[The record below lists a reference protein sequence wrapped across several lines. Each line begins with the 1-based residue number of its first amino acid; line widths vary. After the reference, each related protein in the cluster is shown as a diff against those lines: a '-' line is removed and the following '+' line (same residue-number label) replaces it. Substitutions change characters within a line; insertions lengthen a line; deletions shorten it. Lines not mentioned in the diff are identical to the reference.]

1 MVVVFGVLG
10 AVEVWRGR
18 ECVDV
23 GHARQRLV
31 LAALLMDAG
40 CVVSTDAL
48 VGRLWGESAPRRAR
62 ETLYGYVSRLRRAL
76 AGAGVA
82 AVLGRERGGY
92 RLRVAP
98 DAVDVFRFRECVRLA
113 RSAGRAGDAVRLW
126 EEALALWRGEA
137 FAGTDTAW
145 FNGQRVMLEA
155 ERLAVRVDL
164 VDLRLSLGQCDRAVA
179 EGVVLAGHQPFDE
192 RVAGQLMLALYRCGR
207 PADAL
212 EHYARL
218 RRRLAEE
225 MGSDPGP
232 AVRDLHRRI
241 LDADPALGGVPH
253 RAVQGG
259 DGPLRPTPRQLPPC
273 PAAPVG
279 RGRELAALDGL
290 LSGPSGGDGGLAGG
304 TIGVV
309 TGVGGIG
316 KTVLALW
323 WAHRHADEFPDGQLV
338 VNLRGYDAAAAPLTA
353 SAALR
358 GFLDALGV
366 PPEEVPADVDARTGL
381 YRSLTAGRRMLVL
394 LDNARDAGQ
403 VRPLLPGSGSC
414 LAVVTS
420 RSDLPSLLA
429 SHGSLPV
436 RLGVLGDSAAAEV
449 LTRALGPDRPAS
461 EPDAV
466 EGLIRRCAGLPLALG
481 IVAAR
486 AAARPGLPLSALA
499 AELEHAADRLDAL
512 STGDLTT
519 DVRAV
524 FGTTLRAL
532 DKNSAQVFTLLG
544 LAPMPDIGL
553 LAAAGLSGAGPSR
566 TRGLL
571 RHLEGVHLL
580 HQHTPGRY
588 RMHDLVRLYA
598 AERGQLEPAA
608 TRSAALRRL
617 VDSCLH
623 TAHAADRLLYPHRD
637 PVALDVPAAGA
648 TAHAPAVDEAM
659 AWFDTEGPSLL
670 AVQALALDHGLHRQ
684 AWQMAWTLDAFQ
696 RQRGYVRDGI
706 TVWTTALTA
715 ADRMQDP
722 EARATAHWL
731 LGRTRA
737 DRGEHILAVEHLRQ
751 ALALFEQTGD
761 PAGQAHAHRTL
772 ARIRMHQDDPQLA
785 LRHAQDALLL
795 YRSLDNPVWQANAV
809 NAVGWYNAMLGR
821 TEPAQRHCTAALALF
836 RAAGYLIGEASAL
849 DSLAHIA
856 RQAGR
861 YAEAL
866 EHYRQALRLCRETD
880 NSAQVADTLVRLG
893 SVHREL
899 GQDTDARR
907 SWQEA
912 AALYRAQHR
921 TTKARQTEQLLNA
934 LTAERPATCTP
945 PAP

>member
-1 MVVVFGVLG
+1 MAVVFGLLG
-10 AVEVWRGR
+10 TVEVWRGQ
-18 ECVDV
+18 EPVDV

-40 CVVSTDAL
+40 RVVSTGTL
-48 VGRLWGESAPRRAR
+48 VDRLWGESAPQRAR
-62 ETLYGYVSRLRRAL
+62 ETLYGYVSRLRQAL

-82 AVLGRERGGY
+82 ADLARARGGY
-92 RLRVAP
+92 RIEVAP
-98 DAVDVFRFRECVRLA
+98 DAVDVLRFRECVRLA
-113 RSAGRAGDAVRLW
+113 RSAERAEDAVRLG

-145 FNGQRVMLEA
+145 FNGQRDMLEA
-155 ERLAVRVDL
+155 ERLAIRLDL
-164 VDLRLSLGQCDRAVA
+164 VDLRLSLGQYDQAVA
-179 EGVVLAGHQPFDE
+179 EGAVLTEHQPFDE

-212 EHYARL
+212 DHYARL

-225 MGSDPGP
+225 MGTDPGP
-232 AVRDLHRRI
+232 AIRDLHRRI
-241 LDADPALGGVPH
+241 LDADPALGGIPH
-253 RAVQGG
+253 RVVAHGEGG
-259 DGPLRPTPRQLPPC
+259 PSRPTPRQLPPR

-279 RGRELAALDGL
+279 RGSELAALDRL
-290 LSGPSGGDGGLAGG
+290 LSGSPDGDGGL

-353 SAALR
+353 SAALY

-366 PPEEVPADVDARTGL
+366 PPEEVPTDLDARTGL
-381 YRSLTAGRRMLVL
+381 YRSLIAGRRMLVL
-394 LDNARDAGQ
+394 LDNARDADQ
-403 VRPLLPGSGSC
+403 VRPLLPGSSSC
-414 LAVVTS
+414 LAVITS

-429 SHGSLPV
+429 GHGAHPV
-436 RLGVLGDSAAAEV
+436 RLEVLPDGAAREV
-449 LTRALGPDRPAS
+449 LTRALGPDRPAP

-466 EGLIRRCAGLPLALG
+466 EGLVRRCAGLPLALG
-481 IVAAR
+481 IVGAR

-524 FGTTLRAL
+524 FETTLGAL
-532 DKNSAQVFTLLG
+532 DERSAQIFTLLG

-553 LAAAGLSGAGPSR
+553 LAAAGLSGVGRSR

-598 AERGQLEPAA
+598 VERGQLGPAA
-608 TRSAALRRL
+608 ARSAALRRL
-617 VDSCLH
+617 VDSYLH

-637 PVALDVPAAGA
+637 PVALDPPAAGA

-659 AWFDTEGPSLL
+659 SWFDTEGPSLL
-670 AVQALALDHGLHRQ
+670 AVQALALENGLHRQ

-715 ADRMQDP
+715 ADRMEDP

-731 LGRTRA
+731 LGRTRT

-751 ALALFEQTGD
+751 ALTLFERIGD

-772 ARIRMHQDDPQLA
+772 ARIRNHQDDPQLA
-785 LRHAQDALLL
+785 LRHAEDALLL
-795 YRSLDNPVWQANAV
+795 YRTLDNPVWQANAV
-809 NAVGWYNAMLGR
+809 NAVGWYNALLGK
-821 TEPAQRHCTAALALF
+821 TELAQRHCTAALALF
-836 RAAGYLIGEASAL
+836 RAADYPIGEASAL
-849 DSLAHIA
+849 DSLAYIA

-861 YAEAL
+861 YGEAL

-893 SVHREL
+893 SVYREL

-912 AALYRAQHR
+912 AALYRAQHH
-921 TTKARQTEQLLNA
+921 TTKARQTEELLSA
-934 LTAERPATCTP
+934 LAAERPATSAP